1 MNASFIGTYYG
12 AEFDS
17 SCYASIEEFAAAVW
31 EQIFHDRDGVDST
44 ENAIRWANEAQAR
57 AEHDWKREN

>member
-1 MNASFIGTYYG
+1 MEDFGN
-12 AEFDS
+12 
-17 SCYASIEEFAAAVW
+17 AVW
-31 EQIFHDRDGVDST
+31 SAVFHDRDGIDST

>member
-1 MNASFIGTYYG
+1 MHATFIRTYCG
-12 AEFDS
+12 IEFES
-17 SCYASIEEFAAAVW
+17 SAYHSMEDFGNAVW
-31 EQIFHDRDGVDST
+31 SAVFHDRDGIDST